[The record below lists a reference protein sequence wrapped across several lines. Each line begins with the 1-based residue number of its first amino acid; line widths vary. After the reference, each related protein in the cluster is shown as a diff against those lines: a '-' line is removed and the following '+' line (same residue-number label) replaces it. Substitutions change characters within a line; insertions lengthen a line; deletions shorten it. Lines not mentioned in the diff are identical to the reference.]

1 MRRFMMRGRLYMSR
15 EDDWTW
21 LSSWIGGMIE
31 KWKSEGLS
39 EEQIIEE
46 LKKYGDIKEIKK
58 G

>member
-1 MRRFMMRGRLYMSR
+1 MSR

>member
-1 MRRFMMRGRLYMSR
+1 MSR

-31 KWKSEGLS
+31 KWKEQGYT

-46 LKKYGDIKEIKK
+46 LSKYGNVKIIKGEREDEKKKY
-58 G
+58 